1 MAFETIISSFGNRS
15 VITLKDLSTN
25 TFAEIYS
32 YGALLNQF
40 SGRHGGGMLNVVDG
54 FSGLQEATEKLTTFF
69 KSAKLSPY
77 ACRVNNSKYNFG
89 EGNYSL
95 TKFSLRG
102 TAIHGLLYDADFSIK
117 QHSHDENGARVKLE
131 FTYDKASEGYPFSYK
146 CEVEYTLTEGNA
158 LSVSTTVSNVDE
170 KLLPVVDGWHPYF
183 TLGDSIDDYQ
193 MEFQSKEMLEFD
205 ENLIPTGNVLP
216 YQEFGSLKPF
226 GPTLLDN
233 CFTLNFAECQP
244 MCVVRNP
251 KRKVQLEI
259 YPEKSYPYLQIYTPD
274 HRKSIAIEN
283 LSAAP
288 DAFNN
293 GLGLK
298 VLEPGEAATFT
309 TKFIIRSLQ

>member
-183 TLGDSIDDYQ
+183 TLGDRMDGI
-193 MEFQSKEMLEFD
+193 
-205 ENLIPTGNVLP
+205 LISPWETALTIIKWNFKARKCLSLMRTSFLQAMFCRTRSSALLKPLVLP
-216 YQEFGSLKPF
+216 YSIIA
-226 GPTLLDN
+226 LL
-233 CFTLNFAECQP
+233 
-244 MCVVRNP
+244 
-251 KRKVQLEI
+251 
-259 YPEKSYPYLQIYTPD
+259 
-274 HRKSIAIEN
+274 
-283 LSAAP
+283 
-288 DAFNN
+288 
-293 GLGLK
+293 
-298 VLEPGEAATFT
+298 
-309 TKFIIRSLQ
+309 